1 MPKKYSAAPSRSH
14 WTFIS
19 KVKGEESLMNDAE
32 LCKRMGEAGRRH
44 VGERFDYRVVA
55 RKFIDIVTQKLE
67 VL

>member
-1 MPKKYSAAPSRSH
+1 
-14 WTFIS
+14 
-19 KVKGEESLMNDAE
+19 MNDAE